1 MLGKTT
7 KAAMTLALLAAAF
20 VPCFAAPRVKLRGYI
35 TAKTPEADLKI
46 LQDVVQLRPDTRL
59 EVQDAPSG
67 RQLTLQDLTPG
78 TLIEV
83 EGTWKGK
90 HQFAAEKIKCDWDQF
105 DKQINESAF
114 LEAVPKG
121 QGTGAGTALQMRVDG
136 EVVVLDDNTKAAGS
150 QGGQSA
156 VRVTG
161 GQWQVGEELAGR
173 LVRYRGVRRP
183 DGTIAAT
190 ELEFGSAPPSDA
202 HEIGQ
207 GIKLTRTKDS
217 KTSIDILEFQKKK
230 DVVGRL
236 KLFPVPEVQDY
247 VSALGEKLVPAE
259 VHERLSSQGVEFR
272 FYVIENAEI
281 NASALPDG
289 AILVNTGL
297 LGALEN
303 EAELAFVLSHEIAHI
318 TQAHSWRQV
327 HDTRTKRVLLVI
339 AAAVASAYIDDLAYF
354 LRDLGLL
361 WIWNGY
367 SRRLENQ
374 ADRIAMQSLIEHG
387 YDPRQAARLSEILI
401 ERYGGRSTSAVW
413 SSHESNVLRGSF
425 LTVQVQRQYP
435 QGDFSDKTTDT
446 EAFRAMRQAMGP
458 VKSM

>member
-1 MLGKTT
+1 
-7 KAAMTLALLAAAF
+7 
-20 VPCFAAPRVKLRGYI
+20 
-35 TAKTPEADLKI
+35 
-46 LQDVVQLRPDTRL
+46 
-59 EVQDAPSG
+59 
-67 RQLTLQDLTPG
+67 
-78 TLIEV
+78 
-83 EGTWKGK
+83 
-90 HQFAAEKIKCDWDQF
+90 
-105 DKQINESAF
+105 
-114 LEAVPKG
+114 
-121 QGTGAGTALQMRVDG
+121 
-136 EVVVLDDNTKAAGS
+136 
-150 QGGQSA
+150 
-156 VRVTG
+156 
-161 GQWQVGEELAGR
+161 
-173 LVRYRGVRRP
+173 
-183 DGTIAAT
+183 
-190 ELEFGSAPPSDA
+190 
-202 HEIGQ
+202 
-207 GIKLTRTKDS
+207 
-217 KTSIDILEFQKKK
+217 
-230 DVVGRL
+230 
-236 KLFPVPEVQDY
+236 
-247 VSALGEKLVPAE
+247 VPAD
-259 VHERLSSQGVEFR
+259 VHERLSRQGVEFR
-272 FYVIENAEI
+272 FYVIENGEI

-318 TQAHSWRQV
+318 TQAHSWRHV

-339 AAAVASAYIDDLAYF
+339 AAAAASAYIGDLAIF

-367 SRRLENQ
+367 GRGLENQ
-374 ADRIAMQSLIEHG
+374 ADRLALQSLIEHG

>member
-1 MLGKTT
+1 
-7 KAAMTLALLAAAF
+7 MTLAFLAAAF
-20 VPCFAAPRVKLRGYI
+20 IPCFAAPRVKVRGYI
-35 TAKTPEADLKI
+35 TAKTPEADLQI
-46 LQDVVQLRPDTRL
+46 LQDVIQLRPNTRL
-59 EVQDAPSG
+59 EVQDAPAG

-78 TLIEV
+78 TLIEA
-83 EGTWKGK
+83 EGTWKAK
-90 HQFAAEKIKCDWDQF
+90 HQFEAEKIKCDWDQF
-105 DKQINESAF
+105 DKQIKESAF
-114 LEAVPKG
+114 LEQVPKG
-121 QGTGAGTALQMRVDG
+121 QGAGAGTGLQIRVDG
-136 EVVVLDDNTKAAGS
+136 ETLVLDDSTKAAGPE
-150 QGGQSA
+150 GGQPA
-156 VRVTG
+156 VRLTG
-161 GQWQVGEELAGR
+161 GQWQLGEELAGR

-190 ELEFGSAPPSDA
+190 ELELGSAPPADA
-202 HEIGQ
+202 YEIGQ
-207 GIKLTRTKDS
+207 GIKLVRSKDS
-217 KTSIDILEFQKKK
+217 KTNIDILEFQKKK

-259 VHERLSSQGVEFR
+259 VHERLSRQGVEFR
-272 FYVIENAEI
+272 FYVIENGEI

-297 LGALEN
+297 LGVLEN

-318 TQAHSWRQV
+318 TQAHSWRHV
-327 HDTRTKRVLLVI
+327 HDTRTKRILLEI
-339 AAAVASAYIDDLAYF
+339 AAVAASAYIGDLANF
-354 LRDLGLL
+354 LGELGLV

-367 SRRLENQ
+367 GRRLENQ
-374 ADRIAMQSLIEHG
+374 ADRLALQSLIEHG

-401 ERYGGRSTSAVW
+401 ERYGGRTTSAVW

-435 QGDFSDKTTDT
+435 QGDFADKTTDT